1 MFAIQRSKRIS
12 AMRLRHVNYRLRWPP
27 NIPRIHY
34 TSIHCIH
41 PHLHC
46 ITTSDEQQHSHILT
60 DDSSCNHLA
69 TNIVKTMIYM
79 RNNISVG
86 QHHRRSLTRVFCLSV
101 KQWWVCRFFFL
112 VLFILLFVSCLRQC
126 AARTVQECAEVDFT
140 FSKKSFT
147 ATAMTN
153 WYRCWYAMPE
163 WIGNSLRATRA
174 ARHAWHMEQNTH
186 NTTQVQA
193 ERMVEETT
201 YHDIMTE

>member
-1 MFAIQRSKRIS
+1 MIHRAIISRRTSSKPWFTWETIS
-12 AMRLRHVNYRLRWPP
+12 LLA
-27 NIPRIHY
+27 NIIGDP
-34 TSIHCIH
+34 S
-41 PHLHC
+41 
-46 ITTSDEQQHSHILT
+46 
-60 DDSSCNHLA
+60 
-69 TNIVKTMIYM
+69 
-79 RNNISVG
+79 
-86 QHHRRSLTRVFCLSV
+86 RVCFVCLSSNDECAV
-101 KQWWVCRFFFL
+101 FFFL
-112 VLFILLFVSCLRQC
+112 VLFILFFVSCLRQC

-140 FSKKSFT
+140 FSKKSST